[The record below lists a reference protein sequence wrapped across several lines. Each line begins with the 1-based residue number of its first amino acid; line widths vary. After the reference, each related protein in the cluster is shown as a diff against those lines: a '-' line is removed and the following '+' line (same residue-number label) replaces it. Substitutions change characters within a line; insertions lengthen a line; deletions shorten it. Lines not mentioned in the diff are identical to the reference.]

1 MPTTSFNPRRNRAKA
16 RGTTNVFKSNISCLF
31 KLQPSASTLCSR
43 QLPTAN
49 LRARCSSPVGPAAS
63 FLRGRPRATPF
74 TQLAAA
80 HLGEVPAGQNAGGA
94 ECASPKGRERAW
106 CARPSG
112 GRGLRSRRARPR
124 PAPRL
129 AAPPPCSAL
138 PVRPPGQALSP
149 QRRRRNRLLPHS
161 PRASASARATGHV
174 GGSRHVAPELRAPSV
189 SSGSCSG
196 FVVGRA
202 ADAAPGRV
210 GLGRAREGEGL
221 PGW

>member
-1 MPTTSFNPRRNRAKA
+1 MALDDSY
-16 RGTTNVFKSNISCLF
+16 KSADI
-31 KLQPSASTLCSR
+31 SASVKWITHFPNVSNPSGTFKPGLF
-43 QLPTAN
+43 
-49 LRARCSSPVGPAAS
+49 LRAWCSSPVGPAAS

-112 GRGLRSRRARPR
+112 GRGLRSGQARPR

-129 AAPPPCSAL
+129 AAPPTCSAL

-149 QRRRRNRLLPHS
+149 QRRRLNGLLPHS
-161 PRASASARATGHV
+161 PGASASARATGHV

-210 GLGRAREGEGL
+210 GLRRAREGEGV